1 MTSKI
6 GPIQTGEEKPALF
19 DFTDEGISGGIV
31 SAVVTV
37 SLEAGTDASPGTV
50 LSGSPIVSG
59 LTVIHKVIYQQPEAV
74 YLLRCVATDNAGF
87 KHTISTYLSAK
98 AVA

>member
-1 MTSKI
+1 MTQKI

-19 DFTDEGISGGIV
+19 DFTEEGISGSIV

-37 SLEAGTDASPGTV
+37 ALEAGTDASPATV
-50 LSGSPIVSG
+50 LSGSPSVSG
-59 LTVIHKVIYQQPEAV
+59 LTVIHKVVYQQPDAV
-74 YLLRCVATDNAGF
+74 YLLQCTATDSAGF
-87 KHTISTYLSAK
+87 EHTVSAYLSSK